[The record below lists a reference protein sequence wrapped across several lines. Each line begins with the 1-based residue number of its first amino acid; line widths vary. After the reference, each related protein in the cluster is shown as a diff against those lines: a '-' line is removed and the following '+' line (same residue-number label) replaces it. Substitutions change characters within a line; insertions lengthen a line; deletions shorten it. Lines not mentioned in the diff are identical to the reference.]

1 MKGKIGV
8 VLVQKKSWEEALA
21 PFPLSLDEDSSRNK
35 GNGITMAAEL
45 CYEERKHYRQK
56 GARCEERTTNV
67 RRYTKLCR
75 AKERH
80 EAQNANKE
88 RERRSRHGLSKKKV
102 RRAPTKNPTS
112 NQYPSKGT
120 MSSVVRT
127 LEPKVIAQQF
137 AKHVRSC
144 MWPSRK
150 RCVWCGSTLYSST
163 FIL

>member
-67 RRYTKLCR
+67 RRYTKLCAR
-75 AKERH
+75 KVWDGYF
-80 EAQNANKE
+80 N
-88 RERRSRHGLSKKKV
+88 KKKYN
-102 RRAPTKNPTS
+102 K
-112 NQYPSKGT
+112 
-120 MSSVVRT
+120 
-127 LEPKVIAQQF
+127 
-137 AKHVRSC
+137 
-144 MWPSRK
+144 
-150 RCVWCGSTLYSST
+150 
-163 FIL
+163 